1 MPSVADQRIFD
12 ERRRRPILSALTSW
26 WRGLRIPD
34 DVKMP
39 LFLVA
44 ILATFLSVYFLREM
58 LIPFTV
64 AILLTYLLRP
74 AVVTITWALDYMISC
89 CGARCCLL
97 FQARASRCWR
107 GFWRSACGW
116 LQCCTRKERLDKRAD
131 SSSSSSSGGKGSS
144 QPAAASGKGAAG
156 KIARAARGAGPSG
169 AAAPPTESLLTAED
183 IRALQ
188 EHKRGSS
195 SCAGPADGDDEDDDA
210 STSLISGSSGSADA
224 EGSANSKKPL
234 VAAGKGAAGAGGDGP
249 DGTVTGADG
258 VTRFVDPT
266 EFYSV
271 RCTRLIAVL
280 LAVALAVGV
289 IALLVLVVVDSIHAF
304 ADKYW
309 PTFSARFDAVMHNIV
324 AWIHDNLHFDASSL
338 LNLKADTLAK
348 ELGSASTLVGI
359 AQAVMV
365 IVVTLLFMM
374 FLLLDER
381 FDGGVVA
388 SRERADALG
397 IKSRHR
403 PIDQDDG
410 DEFESGDEDEDS
422 SGEGGGGERDS
433 LLRRRGGASGG
444 SASSSGSGSGLP
456 TDDRGRPRE
465 SGDGGSSS
473 SSGGV
478 ELELDDRTSLALARA
493 AARDRAVDAMWADID
508 ESIHRY
514 LMAKTLVSVAMG
526 LLVFIVLG
534 PILKVKLAH
543 LFGVLTVI
551 LNFIPNVGALIAAL
565 VPLPVIL
572 LDPELSAAAQ
582 ALAIL
587 LPLAIHFIIGNF
599 VEPFVLGPLLSLHP
613 VVVLLALSFWYVLWG
628 VGGAVLAIPLTS
640 VVAIALKASRH
651 AYAAFIVCLLEEF
664 RIDLSLLRQARTR
677 AVAAAPAGG
686 ASAPLMLQ
694 DDPAASPSSAAGSA
708 TSGPTVSRG
717 DATSEA
723 APAP

>member
-1 MPSVADQRIFD
+1 MPSAADQHIFD
-12 ERRRRPILSALTSW
+12 ERRRRPILSALTTW

-58 LIPFTV
+58 MIPFTV

-107 GFWRSACGW
+107 SFWRSACGW
-116 LQCCTRKERLDKRAD
+116 LQCCTRKERLDKRPDSRSSGSGKGGSHVAKPSAPAGGKAGKAGAD
-131 SSSSSSSGGKGSS
+131 AGKLVLAAKGSSSSSGG
-144 QPAAASGKGAAG
+144 AAA
-156 KIARAARGAGPSG
+156 
-169 AAAPPTESLLTAED
+169 ESLLTAED

-188 EHKRGSS
+188 EHKRGGSTG
-195 SCAGPADGDDEDDDA
+195 CAAPEDDDEEGDGA
-210 STSLISGSSGSADA
+210 ETRLITSGSNRSGSSSSSSDDP
-224 EGSANSKKPL
+224 ESLSKKP
-234 VAAGKGAAGAGGDGP
+234 VAASSAAAGSGPGGGDGS
-249 DGTVTGADG
+249 DAAAADASS
-258 VTRFVDPT
+258 RFVDPT

-397 IKSRHR
+397 VKSRRR
-403 PIDQDDG
+403 PIDEDEEDIDG
-410 DEFESGDEDEDS
+410 SDSGDEDS
-422 SGEGGGGERDS
+422 SGEGGSGERDS
-433 LLRRRGGASGG
+433 LLRRRGGGG
-444 SASSSGSGSGLP
+444 SSSGLP
-456 TDDRGRPRE
+456 ADDRGRPR
-465 SGDGGSSS
+465 DPDGSSGS
-473 SSGGV
+473 T
-478 ELELDDRTSLALARA
+478 ELDERSTAALARA
-493 AARDRAVDAMWADID
+493 ADRASARDRAVDAMWADID

-534 PILKVKLAH
+534 PILHVKLAH

-565 VPLPVIL
+565 VPLPIIL
-572 LDPELSAAAQ
+572 LDPELSGAAQ

-587 LPLAIHFIIGNF
+587 LPLAIHFVIGNF

-640 VVAIALKASRH
+640 VVAIALKASHH

-664 RIDLSLLRQARTR
+664 RIDLSLLRQGRTR
-677 AVAAAPAGG
+677 PLPAAATGG
-686 ASAPLMLQ
+686 ASAPLLLQ
-694 DDPAASPSSAAGSA
+694 DEPVAATPSPTAGIPAGTAESAA
-708 TSGPTVSRG
+708 
-717 DATSEA
+717 
-723 APAP
+723 AP